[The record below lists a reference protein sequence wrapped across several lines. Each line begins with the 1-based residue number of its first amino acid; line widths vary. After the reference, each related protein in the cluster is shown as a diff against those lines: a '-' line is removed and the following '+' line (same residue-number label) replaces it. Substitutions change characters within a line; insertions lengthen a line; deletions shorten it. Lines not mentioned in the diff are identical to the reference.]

1 MHESWRYYDYLRR
14 WGLLLLLGLALGALA
29 GFGIGQQQ
37 KQLFKATATVSAS
50 ETSFRIVSTKKT
62 SDPKEA
68 VGSIL
73 NNVKAFSAANA
84 IDIEVVDFSIQGR
97 YRNPLWKAMLLGG
110 VVGALLAFG
119 AAFVWD
125 DVRAL
130 KHHRHGTFKD
140 I

>member
-14 WGLLLLLGLALGALA
+14 WQLLLLLGLALGALA

-37 KQLFKATATVSAS
+37 KQLFKATATVVAS

-68 VGSIL
+68 VESIL

-97 YRNPLWKAMLLGG
+97 YRSPLWKAMLLGG
-110 VVGALLAFG
+110 VVGGLLAFG

-130 KHHRHGTFKD
+130 KHRRHGTFKD